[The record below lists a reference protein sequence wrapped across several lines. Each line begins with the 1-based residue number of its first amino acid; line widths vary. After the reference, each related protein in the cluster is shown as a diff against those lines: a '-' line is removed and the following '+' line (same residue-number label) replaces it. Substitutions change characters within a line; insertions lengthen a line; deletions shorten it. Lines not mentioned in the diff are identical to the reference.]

1 MRTLLLLPKIA
12 LLPLAA
18 ALASCSTAPTGGP
31 GPRGETPAETQHITA
46 VLKAN
51 MHDRGQAKIDRIELD
66 EVQRLCNQHAD
77 NPPAEQAKGMEAAQL
92 KAIRFPGGSLMGD
105 WKSGE
110 QIAQSGRG
118 MTWSDKPG
126 ASGGS
131 CYNCHE
137 ISPKEE
143 AFGTI
148 GPSLKGFAR
157 VRGNGPEIQR
167 YVYGKIYNA
176 KAYNAC
182 SHMPRFGHSGTL
194 TEQQIKDLTALLLD
208 PQSPVNQ

>member
-1 MRTLLLLPKIA
+1 MRRMF

-18 ALASCSTAPTGGP
+18 ALVSCSTSPSTGMGTASDH
-31 GPRGETPAETQHITA
+31 RGESAADMQRITA

-51 MHDRGQAKIDRIELD
+51 MHERGQAKMSRIELD
-66 EVQRLCNQHAD
+66 DAQRLCNQYAD
-77 NPPAEQAKGMEAAQL
+77 NPPAEQAKLMEEAQL
-92 KAIRFPGGSLMGD
+92 KAIAFPSGSLIGD
-105 WKSGE
+105 WRAGE
-110 QIAQSGRG
+110 KIAQSGRG

-126 ASGGS
+126 AAGGS
-131 CYNCHE
+131 CYNCHQ

-148 GPSLKGFAR
+148 GPSLAGFGK
-157 VRGNGPEIQR
+157 VRGNRPEIQK

-208 PQSPVNQ
+208 PASPVNQ

>member
-1 MRTLLLLPKIA
+1 MEKFF

-18 ALASCSTAPTGGP
+18 ALAACSTAPSVAP
-31 GPRGETPAETQHITA
+31 GSGADHRGESPADMARVTS
-46 VLKAN
+46 VLKAD
-51 MHDRGQAKIDRIELD
+51 MHERGQARMDRIEPDDL
-66 EVQRLCNQHAD
+66 QRLCNQYAD
-77 NPPAEQAKGMEAAQL
+77 NPPVDQAKRMEDAQL
-92 KAIRFPGGSLMGD
+92 KGIPFPSGSLIGN
-105 WKSGE
+105 WKAGE
-110 QIAQSGRG
+110 KIAQSGRG

-126 ASGGS
+126 NSGGS
-131 CYNCHE
+131 CYNCHQ

-157 VRGNGPEIQR
+157 TRGNGPDIQR

-176 KAYNAC
+176 KAYNVC
-182 SHMPRFGHSGTL
+182 STMPRFGHSGTL

-208 PQSPVNQ
+208 PASPVNQ